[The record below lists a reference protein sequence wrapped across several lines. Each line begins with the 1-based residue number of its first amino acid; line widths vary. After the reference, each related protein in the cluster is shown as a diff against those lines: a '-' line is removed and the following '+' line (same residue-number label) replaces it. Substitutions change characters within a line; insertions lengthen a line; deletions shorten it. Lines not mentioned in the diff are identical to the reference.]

1 MTIAPGARHSSAG
14 ALWKSI
20 LDLYIQLTL
29 NHNHKTINMN
39 PMKGKYVP
47 VLSFEDPFGIK
58 EFFNTPE
65 GKEFKKACE
74 MKALNTP
81 HEVLVGTCDVSP
93 CPVADAMPINMLS
106 SNMNNEINASL
117 QCQNAQDDD
126 PNNNCATQHNE
137 CNDSLEEYDDYDDY
151 DACDDYDCYRRYSME
166 DSLMDALDGEPDAYW
181 NIRD

>member
-1 MTIAPGARHSSAG
+1 
-14 ALWKSI
+14 
-20 LDLYIQLTL
+20 
-29 NHNHKTINMN
+29 
-39 PMKGKYVP
+39 MKGKCVP

-81 HEVLVGTCDVSP
+81 HEVLVETCDESP
-93 CPVADAMPINMLS
+93 CPVADAMPINMPS
-106 SNMNNEINASL
+106 SDLNNETGISP
-117 QCQNAQDDD
+117 QCQNAHNDAPSNSYVTQ
-126 PNNNCATQHNE
+126 NNE
-137 CNDSLEEYDDYDDY
+137 YYDDYDSFGEYEAY
-151 DACDDYDCYRRYSME
+151 DDEDAYYDFDCYRGYSME